1 MRQVTSE
8 AINQVEPSWW
18 YRLRHRFAIARHE
31 PANLIGIVLI
41 LLFTW
46 IILAPVLSILLDAI
60 VVQNGDSARVHA
72 AEGAFT
78 DYYLLRTLT
87 SRMSELLL
95 WTPLIN
101 TLALAASTV
110 FGALVIGVTLAWL
123 VNRTDMA
130 GRKWFATALIV
141 PFMLPSWTFALAWTT
156 LFKNHTVGGQPGW
169 LETLGFHTPDW
180 LAYGYFPIVSIMV
193 LHYAPL
199 VILIVGNA
207 LKRMDTQLEDC
218 ARVLGASRKIIA
230 FRIVV
235 PLVRPALLSAA
246 LLIFADCIGEF
257 AIPYILGLPV
267 HFDTLS
273 TGLYR
278 ALGSRQTGVAAVI
291 AAVIMLMGMITL
303 LLDMRMLREAKRFV
317 TVSGKGGMDRR
328 RQLGRWRFATSGI
341 ALVFVLLGVVIPLLT
356 LFFSTIMKLPGR
368 FTADNFTFDFWIG
381 HNLDTVALHNGILIT
396 PDFWRAV
403 WNTVIIV
410 GSASLASGVLGLLV
424 GYAVMRCS
432 IRWVGG
438 FLRQITFLPY
448 LVPGIAFAAAF
459 LSLFAVAR
467 GPVPALYGTPLIL
480 VIALIAEKM
489 PYASRS
495 GIAAMTQLGKEP
507 EEAARIAGAGWFT
520 RIGRIV
526 IPIQAAP
533 LTTGILLPFISGI
546 KGVSLFIILAI
557 PATDVLTTYSL
568 RLIDYNYQQAANAVV
583 LMIALISWAGTVL
596 IQKISGTG
604 LAEGLEN

>member
-1 MRQVTSE
+1 MTSE

>member
-1 MRQVTSE
+1 MTSE
-8 AINQVEPSWW
+8 AVNPVEPSWW
-18 YRLRHRFAIARHE
+18 YRLRHLFAIARHE
-31 PANLIGIVLI
+31 PANVIGVALIA
-41 LLFTW
+41 LFAW
-46 IILAPVLSILLDAI
+46 IILAPVLSILLDAV
-60 VVQNGDSARVHA
+60 VVQNGDSQRVQA

-78 DYYLLRTLT
+78 RYYLLRTLA
-87 SRMSELLL
+87 SRMSDLLL

-101 TLALAASTV
+101 TLAVAVSSVL
-110 FGALVIGVTLAWL
+110 GALVIGVTLAWL
-123 VNRTDMA
+123 INRTDIA

-156 LFKNHTVGGQPGW
+156 IFKNHTVGGQPGW
-169 LETLGFHTPDW
+169 LATLGFHTPDW
-180 LAYGYFPIVSIMV
+180 LAYGYFPIVAIMV

-207 LKRMDTQLEDC
+207 LKRLDTQLEEC
-218 ARVLGASRKIIA
+218 ARVLGASRKVIA
-230 FRIVV
+230 LRIVV

-328 RQLGRWRFATSGI
+328 RRLGRWRFAAAGI
-341 ALVFVLLGVVIPLLT
+341 PLTFVLLGVAIPLLT

-368 FTADNFTFDFWIG
+368 FSADNFTFDFWIG
-381 HNLDTVALHNGILIT
+381 HNLDTVALHDGILLT

-403 WNTVIIV
+403 WNTVTIV
-410 GSASLASGVLGLLV
+410 GFASLASGILGLLV
-424 GYAVMRCS
+424 GYAVIRCS
-432 IRWVGG
+432 FRWIGG
-438 FLRQITFLPY
+438 FLRQVTFLPY

-507 EEAARIAGAGWFT
+507 EEAARVAGAGWFT

-604 LAEGLEN
+604 LAEGLES

>member
-1 MRQVTSE
+1 MTSE

-101 TLALAASTV
+101 TLALAAGTV

-317 TVSGKGGMDRR
+317 TVSGKGGMDPR

-368 FTADNFTFDFWIG
+368 FSADNFTFDFWIG